1 MKGRREP
8 TARRGSDYHEREQ
21 SRRQQSRQG
30 GGRDGRGA
38 ANAGSQHWGDGLSGF
53 ARSFAE
59 LPDCVMKLI
68 CMVTL
73 LLSDADLG
81 FTYISFVSYYEA
93 GFMLPIYVIS
103 LFTLAYLGG
112 AYLGAREGLMF
123 YQRFRRT
130 VQRNGIN
137 NLKIKH
143 LDMYMAGGC
152 AYTRSNPVP
161 ATVPHSNTEG
171 TPATAFECARAAAS
185 RCCSLSL
192 LKPLSHPLTRLSPE
206 SHLVAAL
213 RPPPRPEGA
222 ACAAR
227 LRQG

>member
-1 MKGRREP
+1 
-8 TARRGSDYHEREQ
+8 
-21 SRRQQSRQG
+21 
-30 GGRDGRGA
+30 
-38 ANAGSQHWGDGLSGF
+38 
-53 ARSFAE
+53 
-59 LPDCVMKLI
+59 MKLI

-152 AYTRSNPVP
+152 AYTFEPRARNR
-161 ATVPHSNTEG
+161 
-171 TPATAFECARAAAS
+171 TAFE
-185 RCCSLSL
+185 
-192 LKPLSHPLTRLSPE
+192 H
-206 SHLVAAL
+206 
-213 RPPPRPEGA
+213 
-222 ACAAR
+222 
-227 LRQG
+227 